1 MFCQVSFLF
10 FSFSIQ
16 VAMELFTTEQTY
28 MQVLDAVVEV
38 FLQPLRSSDL
48 VPHAQIQSIFSN
60 IEMIREFNNDL
71 LLVLV
76 LELHSAVNKQI
87 L

>member
-1 MFCQVSFLF
+1 
-10 FSFSIQ
+10 
-16 VAMELFTTEQTY
+16 MELFTTEQTY